1 MPIEEN
7 FEFNAVHY
15 RREVK
20 GFSVARLQHQ
30 EIAMA
35 RKYLTSG
42 FATGIGLSSALFTGG
57 LSLLLAGYKG
67 RSTYVANKKR
77 EIIQAELRSRQL
89 KTRHITAKDAAISWS
104 IGIIAALVGA
114 DIGDFIEGATNINDM
129 GAALPDGA
137 NESTGLTT
145 DPGKVAEGMA
155 GQVQQLAA
163 HVAGDGAAGVA
174 AQVAAT
180 DTVAYH
186 AGMVQAK
193 IIEEHLANEA
203 TEATLVALTDPPEE
217 PKPGCSHTKSKVKV
231 ESLGCDRCG
240 EVIKKGHCYWHC
252 CDCSS
257 DNYDICIKCRTK
269 GAGCKNKNHSLRKLQ
284 VPTW

>member
-1 MPIEEN
+1 MPFEEN
-7 FEFNAVHY
+7 FEFDAARY
-15 RREVK
+15 REEVK
-20 GFSVARLQHQ
+20 GFAVARLQQQ
-30 EIAMA
+30 EIAMG
-35 RKYLTSG
+35 RKYLAGG
-42 FATGIGLSSALFTGG
+42 FATGFGLSSAVFTGG

-67 RSTYVANKKR
+67 RSTYVASKKR
-77 EIIQAELRSRQL
+77 EIIQAELRRRNL

-104 IGIIAALVGA
+104 IGAMAALIGMEV
-114 DIGDFIEGATNINDM
+114 GDFTEGMTNINDM

-137 NESTGLTT
+137 NESTGLTA
-145 DPGKVAEGMA
+145 DPGKAAEGMA

-174 AQVAAT
+174 TQVAAA

-217 PKPGCSHTKSKVKV
+217 PKPGCSHTKSRVQT
-231 ESLGCDRCG
+231 ESLGCDRCSEG
-240 EVIKKGHCYWHC
+240 IEKGHCYWHC
-252 CDCSS
+252 CDCSG

-269 GAGCKNKNHSLRKLQ
+269 GAACKNKNHSLRKLQ
-284 VPTW
+284 VPT